1 MPAALEIEL
10 VLVFAALLAFAAIL
24 LGFLPIL
31 RHVWFYSVSR
41 RMFAAVLAVVLGLA
55 VAAVVLV
62 YVAVAD
68 PAYFLPIVAV
78 TVGLRIA
85 SPALVYARVR
95 DRFDTTRSWS
105 VVRAV
110 VGLGFLVLAGILAY
124 DVALLASGGEP
135 AGIATVSEQLV
146 MALSA
151 SVLIVRMAARER
163 PRESKEWWPVWS
175 AAVLFAVAF
184 VVVLPYAVPV
194 FAIIYAASGLAGWL
208 VAFAIL
214 LWDR

>member
-85 SPALVYARVR
+85 SPALVYARLRDHLCRVRARRMARRVR
-95 DRFDTTRSWS
+95 DPA
-105 VVRAV
+105 VGPLRAV
-110 VGLGFLVLAGILAY
+110 GCQGVSR
-124 DVALLASGGEP
+124 SGVPCGDG
-135 AGIATVSEQLV
+135 A
-146 MALSA
+146 
-151 SVLIVRMAARER
+151 
-163 PRESKEWWPVWS
+163 PRAP
-175 AAVLFAVAF
+175 
-184 VVVLPYAVPV
+184 P
-194 FAIIYAASGLAGWL
+194 
-208 VAFAIL
+208 
-214 LWDR
+214 

>member
-1 MPAALEIEL
+1 MLAA
-10 VLVFAALLAFAAIL
+10 
-24 LGFLPIL
+24 
-31 RHVWFYSVSR
+31 
-41 RMFAAVLAVVLGLA
+41 VLGLA

-62 YVAVAD
+62 YLAVAD

-78 TVGLRIA
+78 TVGLRIG
-85 SPALVYARVR
+85 SPALVYAKVR

-105 VVRAV
+105 VMRPAV
-110 VGLGFLVLAGILAY
+110 GVAFLALAGILVY

-135 AGIATVSEQLV
+135 AGVATVSEQLV
-146 MALSA
+146 MSVSA

-163 PRESKEWWPVWS
+163 PRESTEWWPVWS

-184 VVVLPYAVPV
+184 VVVLPYAVPA
-194 FAIIYAASGLAGWL
+194 FAIIYAASGLVGWL

-214 LWDR
+214 LGDR

>member
-95 DRFDTTRSWS
+95 DRFDTARSWS

-110 VGLGFLVLAGILAY
+110 VGLGFLVLSGILAY
-124 DVALLASGGEP
+124 GGEP
-135 AGIATVSEQLV
+135 AGIARVSEQLV
-146 MALSA
+146 MALGA

-163 PRESKEWWPVWS
+163 PRESKVWWPVWS

-194 FAIIYAASGLAGWL
+194 FAIIYAASGLVGWL
-208 VAFAIL
+208 VAFVIL